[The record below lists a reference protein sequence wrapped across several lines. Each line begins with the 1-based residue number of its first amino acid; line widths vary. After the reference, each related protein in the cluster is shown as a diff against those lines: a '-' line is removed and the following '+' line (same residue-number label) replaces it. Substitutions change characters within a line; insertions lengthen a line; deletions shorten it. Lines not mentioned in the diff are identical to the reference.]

1 MVMTI
6 DAAIDGATARFS
18 IRDLCDAFDVT
29 PRALRFYES
38 QGLLEPE
45 RDGQKRIYDGRDRAR
60 LQLILRG
67 KRFGFSLA
75 EIRELLDLY
84 DLGDGQVT
92 QLEQTLATAQQK
104 RGEMQAKRDDLDA
117 ALSELDAQIA
127 VVQRML
133 SDRLT
138 DTPAP
143 AAQGRA

>member
-1 MVMTI
+1 MALVI
-6 DAAIDGATARFS
+6 GATTTARFS

-45 RDGQKRIYDGRDRAR
+45 RDGQRRIYDGRDRAR

-84 DLGDGQVT
+84 DLGDGQLT

-104 RGEMQAKRDDLDA
+104 RDEMLAKRDDLDA

-127 VVQRML
+127 LVERML
-133 SDRLT
+133 SERVVAE
-138 DTPAP
+138 AP
-143 AAQGRA
+143 TTARQHA